1 LQSVIERDQIFAAL
15 FGNQTIAIRLFV
27 MSLQREN
34 EGRLARIAAFS
45 RP

>member
-1 LQSVIERDQIFAAL
+1 MRCLK
-15 FGNQTIAIRLFV
+15 TIAIRLFV

-34 EGRLARIAAFS
+34 EGRLARTAAFS